1 MDILEGVL
9 GGVLGAGALTV
20 VRDYLQKHGGV
31 SGLAAEFENSGL
43 GQQVKSWIG
52 SGPNHPISGEQVEAA
67 LGPNLVKELSEKSG
81 MAYEKVLEVLAKDLP
96 TLVDKATPEGKLP

>member
-20 VRDYLQKHGGV
+20 VRDYLQKHGGL

-52 SGPNHPISGEQVEAA
+52 AGPNHPISGEQVEAA
-67 LGPNLVKELSEKSG
+67 LGPNLVNEISEKSG

-96 TLVDKATPEGKLP
+96 TLVDKASPEGKLP